1 MDASVRVD
9 DVVETANH
17 FRCIDLIIDAANHA
31 ITESL
36 IKQLHAVL
44 KNGTTDSRKVWF
56 AVGDYKRFPNEVG
69 GRATTA
75 PEENAWLPW
84 LSSSLTS
91 RTLPRAR

>member
-1 MDASVRVD
+1 MNGSVRVD

-17 FRCIDLIIDAANHA
+17 FRCIDLMIDTVTNAPS
-31 ITESL
+31 ERL

-44 KNGTTDSRKVWF
+44 KNGTTGSRKEWF

-75 PEENAWLPW
+75 PEEAPVAVK
-84 LSSSLTS
+84 
-91 RTLPRAR
+91 R